1 MNGSSELVAKMSGDR
16 TAFAI
21 APAKAIKGKVRKPPT
36 PSRRLRVYA
45 LDPSVG
51 KSLDSI
57 AVNETTLSVPWDDKP
72 PTIEPLRPGP
82 VGEYL
87 EVVDVDPASNK
98 VYDPVDLNDDQ
109 LLAQDGW
116 SPSEGNPQFHQ
127 H

>member
-1 MNGSSELVAKMSGDR
+1 MDGHFELVAEMSGVR
-16 TAFAI
+16 IAVQTAA
-21 APAKAIKGKVRKPPT
+21 AIKRKVRKPPT

-51 KSLDSI
+51 KTLESI

-72 PTIEPLRPGP
+72 STIESLRPGP

-98 VYDPVDLNDDQ
+98 VYDPVDLNDEQ
-109 LLAQDGW
+109 
-116 SPSEGNPQFHQ
+116 
-127 H
+127 

>member
-1 MNGSSELVAKMSGDR
+1 MDESLELVVKNQA
-16 TAFAI
+16 AFAV
-21 APAKAIKGKVRKPPT
+21 PPNRKVRKPPT

-72 PTIEPLRPGP
+72 SEPLRPGP

-98 VYDPVDLNDDQ
+98 IYDPVNLNDEQ
-109 LLAQDGW
+109 LSAQDGW
-116 SPSEGNPQFHQ
+116 PPSEANSINKWSTRSP
-127 H
+127 